1 MSTTGFSMIARDR
14 SRSTLPYSESI
25 LKTRGTRQ
33 APRLRNRPAKTHAA
47 ARRPP
52 RPPAESVL
60 GAGLWKRILRIAVL
74 ITAVTLAVALW
85 GRISGTE
92 WQTMA
97 FLTLG
102 TMQLTVAIALRARPR
117 TSANP
122 FLLVAVGSAWLLQL
136 SAVYVPPLAELL
148 GTQPLSLRD
157 LAVVTGVSL
166 LGYAGIR
173 LDRKLHPR

>member
-1 MSTTGFSMIARDR
+1 M
-14 SRSTLPYSESI
+14 
-25 LKTRGTRQ
+25 
-33 APRLRNRPAKTHAA
+33 
-47 ARRPP
+47 RRPP

-74 ITAVTLAVALW
+74 ITAVTLAVAIW
-85 GRISGTE
+85 GLMSGRE

-102 TMQLTVAIALRARPR
+102 TMQLGVAIALRGRPG
-117 TSANP
+117 TWENP
-122 FLLVAVGSAWLLQL
+122 FLLVAVGAAWLLQL
-136 SAVYVPPLAELL
+136 AAVYVPPLATLL
-148 GTQPLSLRD
+148 RTQPLPLVD
-157 LAVVTGVSL
+157 LAVVAGLSL